1 MAFFLTKGGRR
12 KSPAALVLFFTVLF
26 DMGGTLEDIRY
37 GDQTIVDVTEKLL
50 KIPARRGPDYL
61 PDLKKE

>member
-1 MAFFLTKGGRR
+1 M
-12 KSPAALVLFFTVLF
+12 LFFTVLF